1 MQARISFLQQ
11 WTWPVLFYAGVP
23 TLATAF
29 LCATSAYELSLV
41 QIVGAFSLGWIPWA
55 SYQHWRHQGRTG
67 VPLFALIASVYWL
80 AYALPL
86 FWGNHAISLVMGYH
100 PLSEAAI
107 TSSIY
112 LALAGVVSL
121 WVGMRLAREFHWT
134 ARIRMDVPQNPW
146 RWHYL
151 RIVLVISA
159 LMKVLLPIDALGPAN
174 RQLLFN
180 IDFILPSVAF
190 VILFRSYL
198 RGQAIR
204 IDRFLLLGYFVIALV
219 TGLSSGWLGDFL
231 GVVIICNATYI
242 LEKRR
247 FPVVAMLIVLP
258 VILFLQ
264 PGKAKF
270 RERYWHGNPAE
281 SYAESYGER
290 IGFWIDA
297 SSQAWG
303 RALTD
308 PTGEGVRAL
317 SGSTLSRLSLLQPT
331 ANVIE
336 TTPARVPYQHGRLY
350 SYLVVTFIPRFL
362 WPDKPSVN
370 NASKWYQIA
379 YHLTRPANIQST
391 GMAVGTVTESYISFG
406 WLGPFM
412 IMPCLGLFLGLFQE
426 VFLGARSG
434 LLLSGIGIALL
445 SGLLL
450 VESQMAV
457 YIAGI
462 VQQVLF
468 AIIVLAPILEFH
480 REANPYRE
488 TSLLSYAEVGE
499 HPA

>member
-1 MQARISFLQQ
+1 VQARISSLHKG
-11 WTWPVLFYAGVP
+11 TWPVLLYAGIP

-29 LCATSAYELSLV
+29 LWATSAYELSLL
-41 QIVGAFSLGWIPWA
+41 QLAAAFSLCWIAWA
-55 SYQHWRHQGRTG
+55 SYQHWRHQGRAG
-67 VPLFALIASVYWL
+67 IPLFALIASVYWL
-80 AYALPL
+80 VYALPL
-86 FWGNHAISLVMGYH
+86 FWGEHAISLVTGYH
-100 PLSEAAI
+100 RLSEAAI

-121 WVGMRLAREFHWT
+121 WVGMRLAKRPRWT
-134 ARIRMDVPQNPW
+134 HRIRLDVPENPW
-146 RWHYL
+146 RWYYL
-151 RIVLVISA
+151 RIVLVVST
-159 LMKVLLPIDALGPAN
+159 LMKVLLPIDALGTSS
-174 RQLLFN
+174 RQILFN
-180 IDFILPSVAF
+180 IEFILPSVAF
-190 VILFRSYL
+190 VILLRSYL

-204 IDRFLLLGYFVIALV
+204 VDKFLLLGYFVIALV
-219 TGLSSGWLGDFL
+219 AGLSSGWLGNFV
-231 GVVIICNATYI
+231 GVGIICIATYM

-247 FPVVAMLIVLP
+247 FPVVAMLVLLP

-270 RERYWHGNPAE
+270 RERYWKGDPGE
-281 SYAESYGER
+281 SYAQSYAER

-297 SSQAWG
+297 SSEAWG
-303 RALTD
+303 RALSD
-308 PTGEGVRAL
+308 PTGERVRAL
-317 SGSTLSRLSLLQPT
+317 SGASLSRLSLLQPT

-336 TTPARVPYQHGRLY
+336 TTPAWVPYQHGRMY

-391 GMAVGTVTESYISFG
+391 GMAVGTAAESYISFG
-406 WLGPFM
+406 WVGPLM

-426 VFLGARSG
+426 VFLRARSG
-434 LLLSGIGIALL
+434 LLLSGIGVASLPGLL
-445 SGLLL
+445 S

-480 REANPYRE
+480 QEANPHRE
-488 TSLLSYAEVGE
+488 RSLLSYAKVGE